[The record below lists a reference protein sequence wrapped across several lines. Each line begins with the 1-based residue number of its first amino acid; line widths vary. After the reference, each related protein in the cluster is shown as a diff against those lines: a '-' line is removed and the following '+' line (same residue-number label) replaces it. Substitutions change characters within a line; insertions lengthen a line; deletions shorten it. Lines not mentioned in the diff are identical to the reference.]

1 MCGPGRVRC
10 AALPRPRGSRGTTSP
25 RSASC
30 ACGSGGAPSSGH
42 CAGTPVTRT
51 RNRPGTAQA
60 APAASPRPDRP
71 RSLSPSHRR
80 QVRRHDERRHRCRDH
95 RGRSVRPLPRRAP
108 GSCRR
113 TATHLRP
120 ADGVLART
128 HARGDAPQVS
138 GLRLEP
144 VRPAGY
150 PHSYQ
155 VLPVDQRS
163 AGRLPIARRD
173 GAFDISLATGERAR
187 ARSVVVAVGVQ
198 HFAHVPEPLS
208 GLPGDLVSH
217 SSAHADLSVFRGR
230 DVLVLGAGQSAL
242 ESAALLR
249 ERGTRVRVMA
259 RGLKLVWNGEPL
271 PPRRPLTRR
280 LREPETALGSGWRT
294 WFYANHPALFRRLPA
309 GERVRRARTALG
321 PAGAWWLRRR
331 IEGQVPVLLGH
342 MPFDA
347 QPIDGGVRLQARTT
361 GGRTVEIVTEH
372 VIVATG
378 YRADVARL
386 PFVGPSLR
394 ARIRPFAG
402 GPYVN
407 VDFESSVP
415 GLYFI
420 GPAVASSFGPAMRF
434 VWGADFAARVL
445 TQRFGRAAG
454 LRPPVG
460 WRSGMR
466 TQAA

>member
-1 MCGPGRVRC
+1 MTSGVTDVAIIGAGPYGLSLAAHLEVAGVPRRIFGRPMAFWREHMPEGMLLKSPGF
-10 AALPRPRGSRGTTSP
+10 ASNLSDPLGTHTLTRFCQLTNGP
-25 RSASC
+25 LADYR
-30 ACGSGGAPSSGH
+30 
-42 CAGTPVTRT
+42 TPVPLDTFIEYGEWFQR
-51 RNRPGTAQA
+51 GH
-60 APAASPRPDRP
+60 ASD
-71 RSLSPSHRR
+71 LE
-80 QVRRHDERRHRCRDH
+80 QV
-95 RGRSVRPLPRRAP
+95 
-108 GSCRR
+108 
-113 TATHLRP
+113 
-120 ADGVLART
+120 
-128 HARGDAPQVS
+128 QVT
-138 GLRLEP
+138 
-144 VRPAGY
+144 
-150 PHSYQ
+150 
-155 VLPVDQRS
+155 D
-163 AGRLPIARRD
+163 IARRD

-454 LRPPVG
+454 LRPRVG